1 MCRHISRISRGKHS
15 PATCL
20 AKLLFAIVFLATLPH
35 TNRIHCSLSLLL
47 SLSLS
52 LSCALC
58 LSCQKHTAKQVPAL
72 SPGQALPQVPLTGHK
87 HVQININSGQEQER
101 EEERGRRAWAWA
113 WVMCLFVYFE
123 VFAHYV
129 ELGHGCSRRISSSTR
144 LGPRCELRCAVNM
157 F

>member
-1 MCRHISRISRGKHS
+1 MHWIWLYFWTLAFAFLMQHVNFCLPLCMCVCVSIRVFMCVCGHISRISRGKHS

-35 TNRIHCSLSLLL
+35 TNLIHCSLSLL
-47 SLSLS
+47 LSLS

-101 EEERGRRAWAWA
+101 DGGEAGEHGLWRG
-113 WVMCLFVYFE
+113 
-123 VFAHYV
+123 
-129 ELGHGCSRRISSSTR
+129 
-144 LGPRCELRCAVNM
+144 
-157 F
+157 